1 MAATAPT
8 EVVRPAGNTCCSDQ
22 PPASNDVESCSAPLR
37 GLAIRCQKRAVLFP
51 RRHGLPTCESCAF
64 GALGG
69 RQQRARF
76 AHLGLRTAS
85 RLWRSLP
92 CFRSRG
98 RRSALVTRLPPR
110 EARCRWVG
118 AEGHPRQQRP
128 FLARPAPADH
138 EPCPSFLHRSPATHR
153 PRHGTALSCHE
164 TSLKWSPLQPSVET
178 LRYWDLQPVSDAD
191 ERRSRVDEDVDQVRA
206 RSRPFGLGAREG
218 GAGEPSPAEASGAVL
233 AQCVSRARVRRSVRE
248 SPAAPFLRGRARS
261 SRRR

>member
-1 MAATAPT
+1 M
-8 EVVRPAGNTCCSDQ
+8 
-22 PPASNDVESCSAPLR
+22 
-37 GLAIRCQKRAVLFP
+37 
-51 RRHGLPTCESCAF
+51 
-64 GALGG
+64 
-69 RQQRARF
+69 
-76 AHLGLRTAS
+76 
-85 RLWRSLP
+85 
-92 CFRSRG
+92 
-98 RRSALVTRLPPR
+98 VTRLPPR

-248 SPAAPFLRGRARS
+248 SPAAPFLRGRMGTAMRVDPFARRTGPYSMQMAPSQSSRS
-261 SRRR
+261 S

>member
-1 MAATAPT
+1 MTKIGSRTVSPRLC
-8 EVVRPAGNTCCSDQ
+8 E
-22 PPASNDVESCSAPLR
+22 
-37 GLAIRCQKRAVLFP
+37 QKMLP
-51 RRHGLPTCESCAF
+51 WRHVPYF
-64 GALGG
+64 
-69 RQQRARF
+69 
-76 AHLGLRTAS
+76 
-85 RLWRSLP
+85 WRSLP

>member
-1 MAATAPT
+1 MPRADCSSNTIRDSISRVAP
-8 EVVRPAGNTCCSDQ
+8 S
-22 PPASNDVESCSAPLR
+22 LR
-37 GLAIRCQKRAVLFP
+37 GP
-51 RRHGLPTCESCAF
+51 
-64 GALGG
+64 
-69 RQQRARF
+69 RF
-76 AHLGLRTAS
+76 APALRHARRPCALTLYKY
-85 RLWRSLP
+85 LWRSLP

-248 SPAAPFLRGRARS
+248 SPAAPFLRGRARHQTRCQGRDGS
-261 SRRR
+261 LRVRPTSLE